1 MTKKVTMGRAK
12 QSKAKARARKQA
24 KADQAKADQAKD
36 QTPEEKI
43 IDLSTLQ
50 ALAYDQAMQENRR
63 NEQLAL
69 DLEKQAAKLRKEG
82 GKVLGVAMS
91 VILEEHGLDTYPF
104 SPCAIEPIRDDSGRI
119 LQLKFSREEGDPS

>member
-1 MTKKVTMGRAK
+1 MTKKVSMGRTK

-24 KADQAKADQAKD
+24 KADQAKK
-36 QTPEEKI
+36 QTPGEKV

-50 ALAYDQAMQENRR
+50 ALAYDQAMQENGR

-69 DLEKQAAKLRKEG
+69 GFEKQAAKLRKEG

-91 VILEEHGLDTYPF
+91 VILEEHGLDAYPF

-119 LQLKFSREEGDPS
+119 QQLKFSKEEDPS